1 MTSLNQWL
9 LDWCKQLA
17 ATDGSIALHESLYM
31 YPLIET
37 SHVLSL
43 CLFVGT
49 LVMVDL
55 RLLGVSFRGISLP
68 EMSER
73 ILPYTLVG
81 FIIMVITG
89 VLLFYAIPV
98 RTYQSLFFRIKV
110 ILLIVAGIN
119 ALIFHLRMRRWQ
131 QASLATD
138 RTLAPGSIISPLFAK
153 TSAVISLTAWAGVIV
168 TGRMIAYNWFDCDKT
183 DLGPGLSGLP
193 AARQF
198 NVTLFDFF
206 DWLELTPIGTA
217 IRDSLWLFPVIE
229 AVHLLG
235 LALLGGA
242 VLVLDLRM
250 LGLGLTR
257 QS

>member
-1 MTSLNQWL
+1 MNSLNQWL
-9 LDWCKQLA
+9 LDLCKQLA

-73 ILPYTLVG
+73 ILPYSIVG
-81 FIIMVITG
+81 FVIMVVTG

-110 ILLIVAGIN
+110 ILLVVAGIN
-119 ALIFHLRMRRWQ
+119 ALVFHLRMRRWQ
-131 QASLATD
+131 QANVATD
-138 RTLAPGSIISPLFAK
+138 RTLAADSIISPVFAK
-153 TSAVISLTAWAGVIV
+153 TSALISLTAWAGVIV

-183 DLGPGLSGLP
+183 DLGP
-193 AARQF
+193 
-198 NVTLFDFF
+198 
-206 DWLELTPIGTA
+206 W
-217 IRDSLWLFPVIE
+217 VIWFTGCE
-229 AVHLLG
+229 AV
-235 LALLGGA
+235 
-242 VLVLDLRM
+242 
-250 LGLGLTR
+250 
-257 QS
+257 